1 MTYVLMSIQ
10 PRFAEAILRGE
21 KTHELRRR
29 FPGSLTGATVYVYAS
44 TPTRAVIGSFRIAS
58 VERRPRWL
66 VARTRRLATTLT
78 SEEIHTYLAGLQHGV
93 LIEVAEQRRFTHTVP
108 LADLRQFDVEP
119 PQSYRFLSTDV
130 RDELE
135 AVGGMVP
142 RSTLCAVRPPRRR
155 EGPAGEHRVMA
166 AAV

>member
-1 MTYVLMSIQ
+1 MTDVLMSIQ
-10 PRFAEAILRGE
+10 PRFAEAIFRGE

-29 FPGSLTGATVYVYAS
+29 FPASLTGATVYVYAS

-78 SEEIHTYLAGLQHGV
+78 SEQINTYLAGLQHGV
-93 LIEVAEQRRFTHTVP
+93 LIEVAEQLRFAHTVP
-108 LADLRQFDVEP
+108 LADLRRYGVEP
-119 PQSYRFLSTDV
+119 PQSYRFLATDV

-135 AVGGMVP
+135 RVGGMGLRP
-142 RSTLCAVRPPRRR
+142 ALCAGGQSRRR
-155 EGPAGEHRVMA
+155 EGPAEEHRVMA
-166 AAV
+166 AAG